1 MKTNR
6 PRGLDARRARQLLAR
21 AKPHRSVPARVEA
34 LSASLLGCRYEAHG
48 LVGSAEVPEELV
60 APLDRFDCVTFVETV
75 LALARA
81 ADPAGF
87 VDELRRIRYD
97 GGQVEWAARNHY
109 MTEWV
114 RRNGKTRV
122 VKGVPAGPLA
132 ARRVKPLDA
141 VPGLPPRPPRRA
153 PGPNAPRK
161 AWGPPRQNGAG
172 LRLAATRPGLDV
184 FHCGFLVRERGRWKL
199 RHASRTLGRVAD
211 EDLSAFLRANRMAGL
226 IVARPLDGTGCP

>member
-21 AKPHRSVPARVEA
+21 AKPHRAGPARVEA
-34 LSASLLGCRYEAHG
+34 LSASLLGGRYEAHG

-141 VPGLPPRPPRRA
+141 VPGLPPRRARRSSVPQA
-153 PGPNAPRK
+153 RRK
-161 AWGPPRQNGAG
+161 AWEPRRKNG
-172 LRLAATRPGLDV
+172 
-184 FHCGFLVRERGRWKL
+184 ERGRWKL